1 VVSEDEYRVPSS
13 KDDGKMYDVN
23 CCVGVCSCLAGRG
36 GAFCKHQ
43 VLVFE
48 KFGRG
53 FPNLPAI
60 TFQER
65 HQLGFLALGDRNH
78 EPEFYIGLKE
88 TVTPQ
93 QVQIDEKYKTSGCG
107 LKLYHSLIVVHVQT
121 ISSKLDTCQIE
132 S

>member
-1 VVSEDEYRVPSS
+1 MTLLPELTFQKLRKIVSLSDFAEKIEVVSEDEYRVPSS

-78 EPEFYIGLKE
+78 EPGFYIGLKE

-93 QVQIDEKYKTSGCG
+93 QVQIDEKYKT
-107 LKLYHSLIVVHVQT
+107 
-121 ISSKLDTCQIE
+121 
-132 S
+132 

>member
-1 VVSEDEYRVPSS
+1 MTLLPELTFQKLRKIVSLSDFAEKIEVVSEDEYRVPSS

-93 QVQIDEKYKTSGCG
+93 QVQIDEKYKT
-107 LKLYHSLIVVHVQT
+107 
-121 ISSKLDTCQIE
+121 
-132 S
+132 